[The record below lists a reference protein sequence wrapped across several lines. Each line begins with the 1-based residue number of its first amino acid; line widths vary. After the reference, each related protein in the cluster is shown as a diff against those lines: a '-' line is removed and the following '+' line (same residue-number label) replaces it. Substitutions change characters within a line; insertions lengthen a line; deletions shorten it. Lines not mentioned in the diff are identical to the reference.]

1 MARILLPTDFSTNAL
16 NAARYAV
23 QLFGSEGNTFVVVN
37 AYAMP
42 HGAESHLWSVDELLA
57 QEAQAAMDI
66 HVERLRTELADLRP
80 TLEGICEYGELPQV
94 IARYARDPEPPD
106 AVVMGTQGASGLK
119 EVLLGSN
126 TADVIKRSV
135 LPVLAVPE
143 ESSYRI
149 PKRIILADD
158 GGPVTK
164 DTVRP
169 LLDIARWSKA
179 EVMIVRVVNEET
191 SVDEGAGSIYDTLLG
206 AIPHSFHYISEENVT
221 KALHDMADQND
232 ADLVVLVHRHR
243 SLFEQLFHRS
253 AATRLAMH
261 THIPMLV
268 LQQPAD

>member
-1 MARILLPTDFSTNAL
+1 MAHILLPTDFSPNAL

-23 QLFGSEGNTFVVVN
+23 QLYGTEGNTFTVLN
-37 AYAMP
+37 TFMMP
-42 HGAESHLWSVDELLA
+42 RGSASTMWSIDELLA
-57 QEAQAAMDI
+57 KEAQGSMDLYVARLKEDLAPLKPELMGD
-66 HVERLRTELADLRP
+66 VEHGDLP
-80 TLEGICEYGELPQV
+80 NV
-94 IARYARDPEPPD
+94 IARFANDPAPPD
-106 AVVMGTQGASGLK
+106 AVVMGTQGATGLK

-135 LPVLAVPE
+135 LPVFAVPE
-143 ESSYRI
+143 KNIYRT

-158 GGPVTK
+158 GGLVTK

-169 LLDIARWSKA
+169 LLDIARWSQA

-232 ADLVVLVHRHR
+232 ADLVVVVHRHR
-243 SLFEQLFHRS
+243 GLFDQLFHRS
-253 AATRLAMH
+253 TASRLAMH

-268 LQQPAD
+268 LQQPLG